1 MLVSYLAT
9 FAAGAALG
17 LASALHCAA
26 MCGGISAG
34 LLSIFATGPT
44 RTRVAPLAAMQAGRI
59 TAYVALGGAVGLLGS
74 AVFTA
79 LIDPRLASQLLQ
91 WAAAVSLMWI
101 GLSVAG
107 FVPALAGLN
116 TPLTSVSSFATSLLA
131 PLRRHPVLGPYVS
144 GLSWG
149 LCPCPMVFGALFTA
163 ALTGTLS
170 GGATM
175 MAGFGA
181 GTIPAV
187 VASALGF
194 TSLSRL
200 NAGPL
205 TRIGAG
211 LAIAAF
217 GFATVYLKIPLTA
230 LCLTP

>member
-1 MLVSYLAT
+1 MLTSYIAT

-34 LLSIFATGPT
+34 LLSVFATGPT
-44 RTRVAPLAAMQAGRI
+44 RSRLTPLAAMQAGRI
-59 TAYVALGGAVGLLGS
+59 SAYVALGGAVGLIGS
-74 AVFTA
+74 GVFNT
-79 LIDPRLASQLLQ
+79 LIDPRLAAQLLQ

-107 FVPALAGLN
+107 LVPALAGLGA
-116 TPLTSVSSFATSLLA
+116 PLTSISTVATSALA
-131 PLRRHPVLGPYVS
+131 PLRRHKVVGPYVS

-175 MAGFGA
+175 MLGFGA

-194 TSLSRL
+194 TALSRF
-200 NAGPL
+200 NKGPL
-205 TRIGAG
+205 TRVGAG

-217 GFATVYLKIPLTA
+217 GFATVYFMIPLTA
-230 LCLTP
+230 LCITP